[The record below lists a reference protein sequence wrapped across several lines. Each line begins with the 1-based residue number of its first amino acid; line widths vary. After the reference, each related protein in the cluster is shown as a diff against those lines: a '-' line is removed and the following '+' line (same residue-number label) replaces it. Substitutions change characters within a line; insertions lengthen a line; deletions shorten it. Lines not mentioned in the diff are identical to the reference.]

1 MPVKHSIGFVTHMQ
15 RADSPS
21 QIAVFIKP
29 SFHPSYGVAPEIV
42 IVDVPSL
49 ADERPEQREGRRCHG
64 ERRRIEGGD
73 GVENGEMDGDRNAVI
88 PHYFTPLTDSAVQ
101 GKI

>member
-29 SFHPSYGVAPEIV
+29 SFHPSYGVAPEI
-42 IVDVPSL
+42 IIIDVPSL

-64 ERRRIEGGD
+64 ERRKAEGGD
-73 GVENGEMDGDRNAVI
+73 GVENGENGR
-88 PHYFTPLTDSAVQ
+88 
-101 GKI
+101 